1 MPTNGTHNVQGY
13 PPSFSLRC
21 FIKAGGSNTM
31 YHTRSSSFTHSPC
44 EEGTACQRIGNIMF
58 NVTLLLFLSSVYQGR
73 RVQHYVSHKIK
84 FIYSFESLSY
94 LHWFHLRR
102 TLLPELHF
110 AVLTS
115 NRILSVC
122 LVSKQVPC
130 LKYAHHVHLAC
141 FYPCL
146 AVTNTTNDHTPRS
159 CCRAETMLPETLFF
173 VGAAN

>member
-1 MPTNGTHNVQGY
+1 MPTNWKHNVQGY
-13 PPSFSLRC
+13 PPSFSLQCLSRPEGPTLC
-21 FIKAGGSNTM
+21 ITQDQV
-31 YHTRSSSFTHSPC
+31 HSPC
-44 EEGTACQRIGNIMF
+44 EEGAACQRIGNIMF
-58 NVTLLLFLSSVYQGR
+58 KVTLLLFLFSVYQGR

-84 FIYSFESLSY
+84 LIYSFESLSY
-94 LHWFHLRR
+94 LHWFDLRR

-146 AVTNTTNDHTPRS
+146 WVTNTTNDHTPRS
-159 CCRAETMLPETLFF
+159 CCRAATMLPETHFF